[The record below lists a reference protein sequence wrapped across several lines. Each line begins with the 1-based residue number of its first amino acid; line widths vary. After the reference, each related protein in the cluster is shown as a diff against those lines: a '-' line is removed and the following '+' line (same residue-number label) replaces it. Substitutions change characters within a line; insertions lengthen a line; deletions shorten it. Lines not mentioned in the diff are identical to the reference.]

1 MPRCLDLTR
10 AVSAFAAT
18 SSASLAVLHQEQDR
32 QRFCSALGPPRM
44 RASRCSMIQASPTG
58 ILRAQ
63 RWHLPCSRSQTRS
76 LTRAGTAVSS
86 LAPTHAGTLRGIC
99 APLCCEVIAGPCVCV
114 LHRQPTGQHELVQRL
129 REHGVHVPRHVRAA
143 VVFCDEPEHFALNQ
157 RELLH
162 AAAFASAIASK
173 SPGSVRTTPISEK
186 PRCTESR

>member
-86 LAPTHAGTLRGIC
+86 LAPTHAGTVLAMGNLHDFN
-99 APLCCEVIAGPCVCV
+99 ASLAGLADHVGSAATARKGNDQIGLAFIQHALV
-114 LHRQPTGQHELVQRL
+114 AGRTGE
-129 REHGVHVPRHVRAA
+129 
-143 VVFCDEPEHFALNQ
+143 
-157 RELLH
+157 
-162 AAAFASAIASK
+162 
-173 SPGSVRTTPISEK
+173 
-186 PRCTESR
+186 